1 MYGSVGALGGQQ
13 PRATWPPIFPFSC
26 PSPCPENKKGK
37 IKDDNNNSPLP
48 SVLQGG
54 KAGSSELWPGD
65 IEKANNL
72 PRVFNNDNLRFVAM
86 SRPDYRAGSRL
97 QWWTAFFLAT
107 ALRNCTQVRIF
118 IIQGAA
124 KRHEG
129 LPENA
134 TLR

>member
-1 MYGSVGALGGQQ
+1 MITTT
-13 PRATWPPIFPFSC
+13 P
-26 PSPCPENKKGK
+26 PSPAFYRVAK
-37 IKDDNNNSPLP
+37 
-48 SVLQGG
+48 Q
-54 KAGSSELWPGD
+54 GSSELWPGD

-86 SRPDYRAGSRL
+86 SRPDYRAGSKAPMK
-97 QWWTAFFLAT
+97 WTAFFPAT

-124 KRHEG
+124 KRHEE